1 MTTIRL
7 REEKLRWLE
16 SGEEVVAFDEMG
28 AAYFGLNPAGSTLW
42 RRLAAGSSREDLIA
56 ALVDEFELDAER
68 AAADVDAFLQQLDAA
83 ELLDRT

>member
-1 MTTIRL
+1 VITFRL
-7 REEKLRWLE
+7 REDKLRWLE

-42 RRLAAGSSREDLIA
+42 RRLAGGASHEDLVA
-56 ALVDEFELDAER
+56 ALVDEFEIDAEH

-83 ELLDRT
+83 ELLERA